1 MNKYVLSAILL
12 ALICING
19 YAFGSG
25 PKYYAGIFGGLNF
38 ANMDVITGGIE
49 QRMEFRQE
57 HGIGGILGLHLNPN
71 ISLQIEPSYLKKG
84 GLLKIN
90 EINSN
95 VNIRFSTLEIPL
107 LLKIGFGNRI
117 QPYLITGPTLG
128 YNITAQ
134 SEMDYDM
141 LNINV
146 DMMNVIKRFDFGID
160 WGGGVSIPLGTASFF
175 LEVRYNFGITNL
187 VKEGVMEFGLGDTE
201 LIQIP
206 FENNDKFKNKG
217 LKIMT
222 GIIIPIGK

>member
-1 MNKYVLSAILL
+1 MSKYVLITILVVFTSM
-12 ALICING
+12 NS
-19 YAFGSG
+19 YAFGSA
-25 PKYYAGIFGGLNF
+25 PKYYTGIFGGLNF
-38 ANMDVITGGIE
+38 ANMDVITRGIE
-49 QRMEFRQE
+49 QKMEFRQE
-57 HGIGGILGLHLNPN
+57 HGIGGILGLRLNRN
-71 ISLQIEPSYLKKG
+71 ISLQTEPSYLKKG
-84 GLLKIN
+84 GLLKIA

-95 VNIRFSTLEIPL
+95 VNIILSTLEIPL

-128 YNITAQ
+128 YNFTAQ
-134 SEMDYDM
+134 SELDYEM

-201 LIQIP
+201 LIEFP
-206 FENNDKFKNKG
+206 FDKNDKFKNKG
-217 LKIMT
+217 LKLMT

>member
-1 MNKYVLSAILL
+1 MSKYVLITILL
-12 ALICING
+12 VFTIINS

-25 PKYYAGIFGGLNF
+25 PKYYTGIFGGLNF
-38 ANMDVITGGIE
+38 ANMEVITRGIE

-57 HGIGGILGLHLNPN
+57 HGIGGILGLRLNRY

-84 GLLKIN
+84 SLLKIG

-95 VNIRFSTLEIPL
+95 LNIIFSTLEIPL

-128 YNITAQ
+128 YNFTAQ
-134 SEMDYDM
+134 SELDYDM

-146 DMMNVIKRFDFGID
+146 DIMNVIKRFDFGID
-160 WGGGVSIPLGTASFF
+160 WGGGICIPLGTASFF
-175 LEVRYNFGITNL
+175 LEARYNFGITNL
-187 VKEGVMEFGLGDTE
+187 AKEGVLEFGFGDTE
-201 LIQIP
+201 LIEFP
-206 FENNDKFKNKG
+206 FDKNDKFKNKG
-217 LKIMT
+217 LKLMT